1 MGSARLPG
9 KTMAELA
16 GRPSLRHV
24 LDRLAEVPE
33 LDGVVVATVDQPAED
48 PIRDCAAEAGVAC
61 FSGSEEDVLGRTL
74 AAARSVGAR
83 TIVQVTG
90 DCPMVEPALVSR
102 AIGAYAEHNV
112 DYVSTVLGEETWP
125 VGSDVEVFAT
135 DTLAAVDGL
144 TQDPRD
150 REHVSLY
157 IYEHP
162 QRFQLL
168 GLQAEGAERRPD
180 LRLTLDTEED
190 YVVLSAL
197 YEALWQPGQI
207 IQLGTAIEWLDAHPE
222 IADIN
227 RETAK

>member
-1 MGSARLPG
+1 
-9 KTMAELA
+9 
-16 GRPSLRHV
+16 
-24 LDRLAEVPE
+24 
-33 LDGVVVATVDQPAED
+33 
-48 PIRDCAAEAGVAC
+48 
-61 FSGSEEDVLGRTL
+61 
-74 AAARSVGAR
+74 
-83 TIVQVTG
+83 
-90 DCPMVEPALVSR
+90 MVEPALVSR

-144 TQDPRD
+144 TRRPRD

-168 GLQAEGAERRPD
+168 GLQAEGAEQRPD